1 VYAPT
6 SLIGWRPLSGRIV
19 PGVAVRAGMPSRL
32 VVARGAGQQ
41 PDVGGR
47 GARRPH
53 RRHPGP
59 AGLPLSTRW
68 LLNDTLL
75 TDQERAVLNARE
87 QVNDDIAHQHI
98 AHQHITQHHRG
109 GGAVAVAEYGPRQ

>member
-1 VYAPT
+1 MWA
-6 SLIGWRPLSGRIV
+6 
-19 PGVAVRAGMPSRL
+19 VAVRA
-32 VVARGAGQQ
+32 ARIA
-41 PDVGGR
+41 
-47 GARRPH
+47 AT
-53 RRHPGP
+53 P
-59 AGLPLSTRW
+59 APPGLPLSTRW

-109 GGAVAVAEYGPRQ
+109 GGAVAVGEYDPRQ